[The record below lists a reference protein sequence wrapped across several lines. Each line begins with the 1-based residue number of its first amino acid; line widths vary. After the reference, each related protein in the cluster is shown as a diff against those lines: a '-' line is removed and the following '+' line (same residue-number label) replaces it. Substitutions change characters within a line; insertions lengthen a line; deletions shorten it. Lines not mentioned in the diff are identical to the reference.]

1 MDNYKSK
8 TKILYVLD
16 SLKQRSGV
24 TAVAMNYFRNID
36 KNRVHID
43 FLVLEDSEDN
53 IVQEIT
59 NLGSAVYFM
68 PKLGLFNVSKV
79 AKFYN
84 DFFKEHD
91 DYKIIHSHFNQ
102 IDFMVFHYA
111 KKYGAKHCISHSH
124 NTKYSDNKLKSVRN
138 RMMCLPIRYIAD
150 TWAACGIKAGQFL
163 YGKDFLKSKRHL
175 IINNAI
181 NIDKFTYN
189 LEIRNKKRSELGL
202 ENKFIIGNVGR
213 LRLQKNQSYL
223 LSLFSEFL
231 KEKKY
236 NEMFH
241 LLLVGDGELKNSLK
255 KLSCELNISDFV
267 TFLGTRSDVNE
278 LLQAMDVFV
287 LPSLYEGLPVIG
299 IEAQASGLPCLFSN
313 NVTDEVSLCNSKF
326 LPLSDDFSPWIN
338 EITESNRTKRY
349 DTRNVIIEKG
359 FSIKDEA
366 NKLTDFYC
374 NIL

>member
-1 MDNYKSK
+1 MDNNQAR
-8 TKILYVLD
+8 TKVLYVLD
-16 SLKQRSGV
+16 SLKQRYGV

-36 KNRVHID
+36 KNKVHID

-53 IVQEIT
+53 IVQEIKKS
-59 NLGSAVYFM
+59 GSVVYFM
-68 PKLGLFNVSKV
+68 PKLGLFNVYKV

-84 DFFKEHD
+84 DFFKKHNN
-91 DYKIIHSHFNQ
+91 YKIIHSHFNQ

-124 NTKYSDNKLKSVRN
+124 NTKYSDTKLKSIRN
-138 RMMCLPIRYIAD
+138 WMMCLPIRHIAD

-181 NIDKFTYN
+181 NVDKFRYN
-189 LEIRNKKRSELGL
+189 LDIRNKKRAELGL
-202 ENKFIIGNVGR
+202 DDKYIIGNVGS
-213 LRLQKNQSYL
+213 LKLQKNQSYL
-223 LSLFSEFL
+223 LRLFSEFL
-231 KEKKY
+231 KEKNY
-236 NEMFH
+236 NEMYH

-255 KLSCELNISDFV
+255 KLSCELNIEEFV

-299 IEAQASGLPCLFSN
+299 IEAQASGLPCLFSD
-313 NVTDEVSLCNSKF
+313 TITSEVDICNSRF
-326 LPLSDDFSPWIN
+326 LSLNNQAEWIN
-338 EITESNRTKRY
+338 SLFDSETFMRKNSSVYIQNR
-349 DTRNVIIEKG
+349 G
-359 FSIKDEA
+359 FSISKESE
-366 NKLTDFYC
+366 KLT
-374 NIL
+374 NIYLNL

>member
-1 MDNYKSK
+1 MENYGSK
-8 TKILYVLD
+8 TKVLYVLD

-36 KNRVHID
+36 KDKVHID
-43 FLVLEDSEDN
+43 FLVLEDSEES
-53 IVQEIT
+53 IIQEIR
-59 NLGSAVYFM
+59 NLGSEVYFM
-68 PKLGLFNVSKV
+68 PKLGLFNVSRIS
-79 AKFYN
+79 KFYN
-84 DFFKEHD
+84 DFFKKHN

-124 NTKYSDNKLKSVRN
+124 NTKYSDNKLKSIRN
-138 RMMCLPIRYIAD
+138 WMMCLPLRHIAD
-150 TWAACGIKAGQFL
+150 TWAACGIEAGQFL
-163 YGKDFLKSKRHL
+163 YGKDFLESKRHL

-189 LEIRNKKRSELGL
+189 LEIRNEKRSELGL
-202 ENKFIIGNVGR
+202 DDKFIIGNVGR

-223 LSLFSEFL
+223 LRLFSELL
-231 KEKKY
+231 KDKNHVEKY
-236 NEMFH
+236 H
-241 LLLVGDGELKNSLK
+241 LLLIGDGELKQSLK
-255 KLSCELNISDFV
+255 KLSDELNISEFV

-278 LLQAMDVFV
+278 LLQAMDIFV

-299 IEAQASGLPCLFSN
+299 IEAQASGLSCLFSN

-326 LPLSDDFSPWIN
+326 LPLSDDFSPWID
-338 EITESNRTKRY
+338 EITKSKRTERY
-349 DTRNVIIEKG
+349 DTRNIIIEKG

-374 NIL
+374 DIQ

>member
-1 MDNYKSK
+1 MENYNSK
-8 TKILYVLD
+8 PKILYVLD

-24 TAVAMNYFRNID
+24 TAVAMNYFRNIN
-36 KNRVHID
+36 KSKVHID
-43 FLVLEDSEDN
+43 FLVLEDSEEN

-59 NLGSAVYFM
+59 SSGSAVYFM
-68 PKLGLFNVSKV
+68 PKLSLFNIYKV

-84 DFFKEHD
+84 DFFKKHN
-91 DYKIIHSHFNQ
+91 DYIIIHSHFNQ

-111 KKYGAKHCISHSH
+111 KKYGAEHCISHSH
-124 NTKYSDNKLKSVRN
+124 NTKYSDNKLKSIRN
-138 RMMCLPIRYIAD
+138 WMMCLPIRHIAD

-163 YGKDFLKSKRHL
+163 YGKDFLKSKHHL

-181 NIDKFTYN
+181 DIDKFTYN

-223 LSLFSEFL
+223 LRLFSKFL
-231 KEKKY
+231 KEKNY
-236 NEMFH
+236 DNRYH
-241 LLLVGDGELKNSLK
+241 LLLIGDGELKGDLR
-255 KLSCELNISDFV
+255 KLSDELNINNFV

-313 NVTDEVSLCNSKF
+313 NVTNEVGLCNTKF
-326 LPLSDDFSPWIN
+326 LPLSDDFSAWIN
-338 EITESNRTKRY
+338 EITESQKIKRN
-349 DTRNVIIEKG
+349 DTRNIIIEKG
-359 FSIKDEA
+359 FSIKTEA